1 MKKTKAS
8 VLLFVLAGGSLL
20 FGIATYA
27 LSGDATE
34 ESFPRVRFR
43 DAHRDESSRTDR
55 IPGAQSAEAVSVAG
69 HDPEQAYTLTA
80 GELVRTV
87 VANELADREKL
98 RKWICMVEK
107 RAGKQT
113 LTEVQVETKEG
124 PLFRSLAIDGTALN
138 SDQRQEDD
146 ARIGK
151 LMKDPRP
158 LLKLKQAEDEDGAQA
173 PEALEPDA
181 ASFSF

>member
-1 MKKTKAS
+1 
-8 VLLFVLAGGSLL
+8 
-20 FGIATYA
+20 
-27 LSGDATE
+27 
-34 ESFPRVRFR
+34 
-43 DAHRDESSRTDR
+43 
-55 IPGAQSAEAVSVAG
+55 
-69 HDPEQAYTLTA
+69 
-80 GELVRTV
+80 
-87 VANELADREKL
+87 
-98 RKWICMVEK
+98 MVEK

-124 PLFRSLAIDGTALN
+124 PLFRLLAIDGTALN